1 MNARDLIT
9 VVGCAAR
16 VLRDSERTED
26 IIVAEELIAQ
36 SRLRQ
41 MARDNIFSHTEEG
54 RAMYRDRPM
63 LVDTN
68 LDELRELDAETLGG
82 AFVRFLDRNKLDYEI
97 TRIPTPYTDG
107 EDEQYLLSRLRQS
120 HDLWH
125 TLIGVGTRGHEE
137 VLVHAFSLGQT
148 QLASSALIVFLGGIK
163 HMVLERRW
171 KVLHPGIKRAFVSGK
186 RSAPLL
192 PVYWERY
199 WAEPLASV
207 RERYN
212 IAALS

>member
-82 AFVRFLDRNKLDYEI
+82 AFVRFSIATNS
-97 TRIPTPYTDG
+97 TM
-107 EDEQYLLSRLRQS
+107 RLREFQR
-120 HDLWH
+120 H
-125 TLIGVGTRGHEE
+125 TLTVRMNSTCSPDCGRVTICGTR
-137 VLVHAFSLGQT
+137 
-148 QLASSALIVFLGGIK
+148 
-163 HMVLERRW
+163 
-171 KVLHPGIKRAFVSGK
+171 
-186 RSAPLL
+186 
-192 PVYWERY
+192 
-199 WAEPLASV
+199 
-207 RERYN
+207 
-212 IAALS
+212 